1 VLASS
6 VLSSAVDKRPRETS
20 DGAIRALCVTKRQ
33 LAAVRPN
40 ASAKRSHYQCAG
52 RPLCGR
58 LVAGIAG
65 SNSDDVID
73 IVLCLYVVLSCVGRG
88 LFDGLISHQG

>member
-6 VLSSAVDKRPRETS
+6 VLTSAVDKRPRETS

-33 LAAVRPN
+33 LAAVRLN
-40 ASAKRSHYQCAG
+40 ASAKRSHYLCG
-52 RPLCGR
+52 GLPLCGR

-65 SNSDDVID
+65 SNSPDVIGVCLVF
-73 IVLCLYVVLSCVGRG
+73 ICRVVLCM
-88 LFDGLISHQG
+88 